1 MFNFLSVCLFII
13 VILGVF
19 LLWVCMF
26 DTHRFVVSK
35 HTFTSAKIKKP
46 LKFVMLS
53 DLHGWQY
60 GRDNK
65 LLLEAIYKLAPDGI
79 LISGD
84 MITALKTT
92 KTDKVEAFLAAL
104 KEKYPIYY
112 ANGNHEQKIKLFPE
126 RYGDLAERYAESLKR
141 IEVKPL
147 INEKVLLEDAGV
159 AIYGLEMDH
168 GYYKRMANITMET
181 AYLDEILGNRDE
193 KYFSVLLAHNPDYF
207 KTYSDWGAELVLSG
221 HVHGGIARL
230 PFLGGVIAPSLKLF
244 PKYDGGVYHERESTM
259 ILGRGIGTHS
269 PNVRFFNPG
278 ELVVVDLV
286 PQTSNAKDK
295 LEITSENE

>member
-1 MFNFLSVCLFII
+1 LPV
-13 VILGVF
+13 
-19 LLWVCMF
+19 
-26 DTHRFVVSK
+26 
-35 HTFTSAKIKKP
+35 
-46 LKFVMLS
+46 
-53 DLHGWQY
+53 
-60 GRDNK
+60 
-65 LLLEAIYKLAPDGI
+65 APDGI
-79 LISGD
+79 LIAGD

-126 RYGDLAERYAESLKR
+126 RYGDLAERYAESLER

-230 PFLGGVIAPSLKLF
+230 PFLGGVLGTNFRFF
-244 PKYDGGVYHERESTM
+244 PKYDGGKFSEDGKTM
-259 ILGRGIGTHS
+259 IVSRGLGAHTIPLR
-269 PNVRFFNPG
+269 VFNPA
-278 ELVVVDLV
+278 ELV
-286 PQTSNAKDK
+286 
-295 LEITSENE
+295 EIVIKKETNEA